1 MFSRKSKNHMS
12 VNLAFFAAYLH
23 DRGHFTREEASKVTD
38 ELMSYKL
45 WVDHPSLKHLEIGV
59 VDGQQ
64 KIIAVDKSDYEFILA
79 FANYTNLLAQPPLNA
94 QFLLDLFLPDDVCE
108 AFLGDLQERYAR
120 KLPRLGKQRADWWYR
135 KQVLTSLWPLARS
148 FGRRVS
154 LGFVWRIGAFVLR
167 LIGFP
172 ALADALRKAAEE
184 ERKRV
189 S

>member
-1 MFSRKSKNHMS
+1 MS
-12 VNLAFFAAYLH
+12 TEDYWGWWRVGLDILTNEDRWFLREMEHCRIVWMDGKRWFPLPHKRVLVSPDAKTTDLNPDSWFAIKLRLAWRTGS
-23 DRGHFTREEASKVTD
+23 DRCSVA
-38 ELMSYKL
+38 
-45 WVDHPSLKHLEIGV
+45 P
-59 VDGQQ
+59 
-64 KIIAVDKSDYEFILA
+64 
-79 FANYTNLLAQPPLNA
+79 QPPLNA
-94 QFLLDLFLPDDVCE
+94 QFLLDLFLSDDVCE
-108 AFLGDLQERYAR
+108 AFLGDLQERYSK

-154 LGFVWRIGAFVLR
+154 LGFVWRIAAFVLR

-172 ALADALRKAAEE
+172 VLADALRRAAEE